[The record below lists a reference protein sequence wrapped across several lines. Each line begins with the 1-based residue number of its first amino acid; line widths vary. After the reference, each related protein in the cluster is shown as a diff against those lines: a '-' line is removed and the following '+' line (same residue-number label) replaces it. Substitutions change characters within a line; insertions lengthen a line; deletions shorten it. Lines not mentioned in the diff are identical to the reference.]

1 MLFFFGDFINFVY
14 YVVIILSCNKIFLN
28 FIYIYLC
35 IVLLVFSD
43 WKYVLNINIY
53 DFVVY

>member
-1 MLFFFGDFINFVY
+1 MLFFFGDFIN
-14 YVVIILSCNKIFLN
+14 VVIILSCNKIFLN
-28 FIYIYLC
+28 LIYIYLC